1 MVKKAEDRAVVY
13 ALAFPAACL
22 IYVGSTKNF
31 GIRKSNHLSD
41 LRHGRHSNRRVQKL
55 FDQREPIEFVVLE
68 RVEENERKAKEQE
81 WLDALFEAVPKTALN
96 FSPSASDSTGVRFT
110 VEAKAKMSKAQKGRV
125 VGDDARE
132 KNRLAALRRW
142 KDPKMRNRYVKSA
155 AKRTS
160 DRERD
165 EGGRFI

>member
-1 MVKKAEDRAVVY
+1 
-13 ALAFPAACL
+13 
-22 IYVGSTKNF
+22 
-31 GIRKSNHLSD
+31 
-41 LRHGRHSNRRVQKL
+41 
-55 FDQREPIEFVVLE
+55 
-68 RVEENERKAKEQE
+68 
-81 WLDALFEAVPKTALN
+81 LN